1 MGQET
6 VRLTDRKT
14 LTTNSS
20 VTSMFAIFRN
30 RRLPLYEMREVM
42 TRLSGRIPAELE
54 GLINEDLKKYGTR
67 LGSMLIRFPAMKILV
82 RIACQLNE

>member
-1 MGQET
+1 
-6 VRLTDRKT
+6 
-14 LTTNSS
+14 
-20 VTSMFAIFRN
+20 MFAIFRN

-54 GLINEDLKKYGTR
+54 ELINGDLKKYGTR

-82 RIACQLNE
+82 RINRRLNKSARFFRNI